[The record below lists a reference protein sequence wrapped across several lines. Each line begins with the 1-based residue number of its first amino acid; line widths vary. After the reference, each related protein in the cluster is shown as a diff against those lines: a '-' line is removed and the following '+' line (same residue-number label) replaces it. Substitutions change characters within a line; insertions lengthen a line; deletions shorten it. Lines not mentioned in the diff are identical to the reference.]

1 MKLLVLGVD
10 IYVVQWFMSFEILC
24 LKRTSDYATHNYC
37 SKISD
42 RINYAQKQFF
52 TGTTSVKWLA
62 KQGALTA

>member
-42 RINYAQKQFF
+42 RICSETCSSLQSQHQLNGLLSK
-52 TGTTSVKWLA
+52 
-62 KQGALTA
+62 AL